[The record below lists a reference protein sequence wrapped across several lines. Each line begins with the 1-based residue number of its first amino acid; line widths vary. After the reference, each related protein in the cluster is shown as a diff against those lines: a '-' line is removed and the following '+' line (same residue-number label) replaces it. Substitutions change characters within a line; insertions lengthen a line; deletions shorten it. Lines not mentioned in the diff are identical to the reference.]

1 MLPRPAPPTPVTLA
15 GVLAALERDGKL
27 TATRRRDLISAVKR
41 VAILLGNEPAAIAL
55 DMAAISARLAAVNP
69 VAVGI
74 TTKRLANIRSDFLAA
89 VKASGLMPVNIQGQ
103 AAVEPRLG

>member
-1 MLPRPAPPTPVTLA
+1 MSRKRQHNTLPPRPATPVTLA
-15 GVLAALERDGKL
+15 GVLAALEHGGKL
-27 TATRRRDLISAVKR
+27 TATRRRDLVSAVKR

-74 TTKRLANIRSDFLAA
+74 TTKTI
-89 VKASGLMPVNIQGQ
+89 G
-103 AAVEPRLG
+103 